1 MSCHYLDN
9 SLKLKNIRP
18 SYPLQARPPQD
29 AEVASAKPVP
39 TPVRSEQL
47 APAAPAEHLAAKV
60 EPVSEVGYNRAKS
73 YNMFWELLANLV
85 HVKTF

>member
-1 MSCHYLDN
+1 M
-9 SLKLKNIRP
+9 
-18 SYPLQARPPQD
+18 
-29 AEVASAKPVP
+29 P